1 MIERSDILRK
11 ISFVIPCYGSEKTI
25 TSVVKEVVETLK
37 KRDGFD
43 YEIILVNDYSPDG
56 VWEKIKLLNAQNNRV
71 QGINLS
77 RNFGQHAAL
86 MAGYA
91 YCNGEIVISLDD
103 DGQTPADELF
113 ALVDKIDEGYDVV
126 YGSYE
131 EKKHSQFRNIGSKFN
146 SLMNEKF
153 VNKPKGLNITSYYAA
168 KDYIISEIIRY
179 NNPYPYIGGLIFRAT
194 QNITQIPVKHR
205 NREVGNSGYTL
216 SKLIKLWLNGF
227 TSFSVK
233 PLRYATTIGFICS
246 MLGFFYGCY
255 TVLNKLIHPAAPLGY
270 SSTMAAI
277 MFIGGMQMLMLGM
290 IGEYVGRIY
299 ISLNEAPQYVIKD
312 ITNNEE
318 CLKLRITK
326 NES

>member
-1 MIERSDILRK
+1 MLRK
-11 ISFVIPCYGSEKTI
+11 ISFVIPCYGSEKTL
-25 TSVVKEVVETLK
+25 TGVVEEVVETLK
-37 KRDGFD
+37 KRDRFD

-56 VWEKIKLLNAQNNRV
+56 VWEKIKAISAENSRV
-71 QGINLS
+71 EGINLS

-91 YCNGEIVISLDD
+91 HCSGEIVISLDD
-103 DGQTPADELF
+103 DGQSPVDELF
-113 ALVDKIDEGYDVV
+113 SLIDKIDEGYDVV

-131 EKKHSQFRNIGSKFN
+131 EKRHSRFRNIGSKFN
-146 SLMNEKF
+146 SIMNEKF
-153 VNKPKGLNITSYYAA
+153 INKPKGLNITSYYAA

-194 QNITQIPVKHR
+194 QNVVEISVKHR
-205 NREVGNSGYTL
+205 NRESGNSGYTIG
-216 SKLIKLWLNGF
+216 KLIKLWLNGF

-233 PLRYATTIGFICS
+233 PLRFATTVGFICS
-246 MLGFFYGCY
+246 LLGFFYGCY
-255 TVLNKLIHPAAPLGY
+255 TILNKLLNPASPMGY

-290 IGEYVGRIY
+290 IGEYIGRIY

-312 ITNNEE
+312 IIKNNE
-318 CLKLRITK
+318 CAQLRI
-326 NES
+326 NENEF